1 MIHTP
6 SYSGLSAV
14 SAVKFIA
21 RMQWVACGH
30 SQGYISV
37 YSYANDRLTEIRR
50 FQADEEG
57 PVNALAVHPTLPYLL
72 SSCKCNLVKLWDWDQ
87 GWICTRQFSTSS
99 TDRYGT
105 REMTF
110 NPGNANSFASLDDD
124 GEINVGLSLPKLF
137 L

>member
-1 MIHTP
+1 MT
-6 SYSGLSAV
+6 SSSEV

-30 SQGYISV
+30 GQGYIIV
-37 YSYANDRLTEIRR
+37 YSYVNDRLTEING

-57 PVNALAVHPTLPYLL
+57 TVNALAVHPTLPYLL

-99 TDRYGT
+99 TDRYDT

-110 NPGNANSFASLDDD
+110 NPKDASSFASLDDD
-124 GEINVGLSLPKLF
+124 GEIHVGLSLPKLF